1 MPKRL
6 HKIEFIA
13 LMAMIFA
20 SIAFSVDS
28 MLPALPEIGQE
39 LSPDDVNRAQLVLTV
54 FLLGMGVATMVT
66 GPLSDSYGRKPI
78 VFAGF
83 TLYAVGAVL
92 AWIAP
97 TLEMLLFARL
107 LQGFGIAGPRA
118 VGIAIIRDLFSGREM
133 ARMMS
138 FVMMVFTLVPA
149 IAPLLGAYI
158 IGVVGWRGL
167 FLAFILF
174 AVVVCGWLMV
184 RQEETLPADLKA
196 QLAEQ
201 A

>member
-28 MLPALPEIGQE
+28 MLPALPDIGQE

-92 AWIAP
+92 A
-97 TLEMLLFARL
+97 
-107 LQGFGIAGPRA
+107 
-118 VGIAIIRDLFSGREM
+118 
-133 ARMMS
+133 
-138 FVMMVFTLVPA
+138 
-149 IAPLLGAYI
+149 
-158 IGVVGWRGL
+158 
-167 FLAFILF
+167 
-174 AVVVCGWLMV
+174 
-184 RQEETLPADLKA
+184 
-196 QLAEQ
+196 
-201 A
+201 